1 MKNKYKL
8 SEYKY
13 KFIEEELK
21 QHKFKKM
28 QMQNTED
35 NILNSASYDCKEYI
49 DNSGY
54 ISNSTAKKAIDL
66 AEKCDPGGWIRTIK
80 EALDSLSQ
88 QHRIF
93 FILKY
98 NKDYTW
104 KEIQRALKLK
114 NKYQCKELK
123 HEIILMVAVKK
134 KWVSE

>member
-1 MKNKYKL
+1 MLNN
-8 SEYKY
+8 S
-13 KFIEEELK
+13 
-21 QHKFKKM
+21 
-28 QMQNTED
+28 D
-35 NILNSASYDCKEYI
+35 DILHSASYDCKEK
-49 DNSGY
+49 SGSGGF
-54 ISNSTAKKAIDL
+54 ISDSTAKKAIDI